1 MAEVH
6 AVTKETAEPIEI
18 HLADMSISEL
28 KYEHRKLDMEIWQWT
43 KTLHHMSS
51 SPFVK
56 KMKKKKLYIKDLITA
71 KEK

>member
-6 AVTKETAEPIEI
+6 AVTRETIPLKEID
-18 HLADMSISEL
+18 LADMSVSEL
-28 KYEHRKLDMEIWQWT
+28 KYEHRKLDMEIWKWT

-51 SPFVK
+51 SPFIR
-56 KMKKKKLYIKDLITA
+56 KMKKKKLYIKDLIIV